1 MSETCLCK
9 ARGRNESALL
19 RCRPDEPVR
28 SAVAPDAL
36 PHPCP
41 DRGAG
46 TARDVASDI
55 KRDVTYFSF
64 EDT

>member
-9 ARGRNESALL
+9 ARGRNESAPL
-19 RCRPDEPVR
+19 PTDERVTDPQWPRTR
-28 SAVAPDAL
+28 S
-36 PHPCP
+36 HPCP